1 MKSST
6 GSWNW
11 DNDAIT
17 KAQGL
22 KASLLS
28 FQTVVVFITTKN
40 FLDEVKALA
49 SKLQKQDQDIF
60 EAYTMV
66 DEVIGNIKSA
76 RKNIDID
83 FQVWY
88 KEMLDLSE
96 KLGIVEAI
104 PRKTAYGGIAQTFPV
119 LVQLITTPLLDSLI
133 IQMQDRFSDENRH
146 ARHLLYLVPSII
158 VNNTQELSE
167 AAKGM
172 LFWEND
178 LPFPKSLG
186 NELRRW
192 QTMWQSA
199 EKELPNNLLLAL
211 GACDE
216 DTFPNIHRLLLIACT
231 LPISSAEAERS
242 FSLMKRIKTCTRSTM
257 SEERFSDLAV
267 IAMHYPERFEVD
279 EICDAFVKAHPRRLF
294 QATLFD

>member
-1 MKSST
+1 
-6 GSWNW
+6 
-11 DNDAIT
+11 
-17 KAQGL
+17 
-22 KASLLS
+22 
-28 FQTVVVFITTKN
+28 
-40 FLDEVKALA
+40 
-49 SKLQKQDQDIF
+49 
-60 EAYTMV
+60 MV
-66 DEVIGNIKSA
+66 DEVIGNLKSA
-76 RKNIDID
+76 RKNIGID
-83 FQVWY
+83 LQVWY

-199 EKELPNNLLLAL
+199 EKELPDNLLLAL

-231 LPISSAEAERS
+231 LPISSAEAEWS
-242 FSLMKRIKTCTRSTM
+242 FSLMKRIRPAPDQRCLKSASQISLSSPCITRRDS
-257 SEERFSDLAV
+257 
-267 IAMHYPERFEVD
+267 
-279 EICDAFVKAHPRRLF
+279 K
-294 QATLFD
+294 